1 MKLPVMMTVREALG
15 FVWENRM
22 WAINL
27 ALPAIVI
34 TGILTAVAGV
44 TGPAP
49 APGQPVQLQFIQV
62 ALLVFNIWFTIV
74 YSVAWHRA
82 YLAEERNA
90 TVLECYL
97 WRMRTTRFVIQ
108 YLKLF
113 IIFGVIGFFFVLIFL
128 GVSGSPIGAGATFGA
143 GAVVF
148 LWLTGRLILI
158 LPATCVDHDLS
169 LRDVLVLSGGN
180 GWQVVGA
187 MIVAGLITAIVGAV
201 PLMIAAGIVAA
212 TGAGETLSGSLAISL
227 VGQFIGF
234 VGIALGVSVLSVAYQ
249 RLTATRP
256 VPAEDG

>member
-34 TGILTAVAGV
+34 IGILTAIGGVA
-44 TGPAP
+44 AP
-49 APGQPVQLQFIQV
+49 ASASGQPVQLKFVQV

-97 WRMRTTRFVIQ
+97 WRTRTTRFVIQ
-108 YLKLF
+108 YLKLL
-113 IIFGVIGFFFVLIFL
+113 IIFGVVGIFFALIFL

-143 GAVVF
+143 GTVVF

-169 LRDVLVLSGGN
+169 LRDVLVLSEGN

-187 MIVAGLITAIVGAV
+187 MIIAVIVAAVLGAV
-201 PLMIAAGIVAA
+201 PMMIAAGIVAA
-212 TGAGETLSGSLAISL
+212 TGAGETLSGALAISL
-227 VGQFIGF
+227 VAQFIGF
-234 VGIALGVSVLSVAYQ
+234 IGIALGVSVLSVAYGK
-249 RLTATRP
+249 LTA
-256 VPAEDG
+256 AQSSGQ

>member
-15 FVWENRM
+15 FVWQNRI

-34 TGILTAVAGV
+34 IGILTAIGGVA
-44 TGPAP
+44 GPAP

-82 YLAEERNA
+82 YLAEEQNA
-90 TVLECYL
+90 TVLECYI
-97 WRMRTTRFVIQ
+97 WRMRTTRFLIQ

-113 IIFGVIGFFFVLIFL
+113 IIFGVVGLFFALIFL

-169 LRDVLVLSGGN
+169 LRDVLVLSQGN

-187 MIVAGLITAIVGAV
+187 MIVVGIITAILGAV
-201 PLMIAAGIVAA
+201 PMMIAAGIVAA
-212 TGAGETLSGSLAISL
+212 ADAGETLSGSLAISL

-234 VGIALGVSVLSVAYQ
+234 VGIALGVSVLSVAYGK
-249 RLTATRP
+249 LTA
-256 VPAEDG
+256 AQSSGQ